1 MVGFSLSHTVTAP
14 PIQLVGAE
22 WVNQAYY
29 LSEQIVC
36 NAWMKKGYA
45 QFFDSED
52 VQVKGGNGGVHIG
65 ANDESV
71 YDDADIDSD
80 VDSNLFEAR
89 V

>member
-1 MVGFSLSHTVTAP
+1 M
-14 PIQLVGAE
+14 
-22 WVNQAYY
+22 
-29 LSEQIVC
+29 
-36 NAWMKKGYA
+36 
-45 QFFDSED
+45 
-52 VQVKGGNGGVHIG
+52 KGGNGGVHIG